1 MGLREICQSLRKLC
15 RSLLKRT
22 IQHVPECNQ
31 IFELASNATAC
42 DWEKS
47 NGGEPP
53 LGSSRETD
61 GQAAPSVPSR
71 QMRADMP
78 PEQAKQHIWASDIA
92 KGILGVNSGASISN
106 VLVVG
111 NDSTPPLKRMEIHFH
126 DPSQVP
132 AVFNLLAATFQS
144 SGVDFL
150 SVRDPGIPPTDI
162 WLICPLQ
169 DRTKTVL
176 SCPALSGEQVVTR
189 AVVQQGPPRERADN
203 RAA

>member
-1 MGLREICQSLRKLC
+1 MGLRDIRQRLNKLWW
-15 RSLLKRT
+15 RLMGT
-22 IQHVPECNQ
+22 GENVAEPGH
-31 IFELASNATAC
+31 IFEPAGTFDREEC
-42 DWEKS
+42 RGCEQQ
-47 NGGEPP
+47 
-53 LGSSRETD
+53 LGTSRGAD
-61 GQAAPSVPSR
+61 GQAAPSLPST
-71 QMRADMP
+71 QMRADIP
-78 PEQAKQHIWASDIA
+78 PEQAKQHVWASDIA

-111 NDSTPPLKRMEIHFH
+111 NESSPPLKRMEIHFH

-132 AVFNLLAATFQS
+132 AVFNLLAATFES

-162 WLICPLQ
+162 WLISPLQ

-176 SCPALSGEQVVTR
+176 SCPALSGEQVVTG
-189 AVVQQGPPRERADN
+189 AAAQHGSPRERADN

>member
-15 RSLLKRT
+15 RSLLKRA
-22 IQHVPECNQ
+22 IQNVPERSQ

-42 DWEKS
+42 EWEEW
-47 NGGEPP
+47 NGGEPR
-53 LGSSRETD
+53 LGSSCKAD
-61 GQAAPSVPSR
+61 GQVTLSLPST
-71 QMRADMP
+71 QMRADIP
-78 PEQAKQHIWASDIA
+78 PEQAKQHVWAADIA
-92 KGILGVNSGASISN
+92 KEILGVNSGASISN

-111 NDSTPPLKRMEIHFH
+111 NESSPPVKRMEIHFH

-150 SVRDPGIPPTDI
+150 SVLDPGIPPTDI
-162 WLICPLQ
+162 WLISPLQ
-169 DRTKTVL
+169 DRTKAVL
-176 SCPALSGEQVVTR
+176 SCPALSGEQVVTG
-189 AVVQQGPPRERADN
+189 AAAQQGFPRKRADN

>member
-1 MGLREICQSLRKLC
+1 MGLRDIRQSLNKLWW
-15 RSLLKRT
+15 RLLMGT
-22 IQHVPECNQ
+22 VENVAVPSH
-31 IFELASNATAC
+31 IFEPAGTL
-42 DWEKS
+42 DR
-47 NGGEPP
+47 GECRGCEQQ
-53 LGSSRETD
+53 LGTSCEAD
-61 GQAAPSVPSR
+61 GRVAPSLPST
-71 QMRADMP
+71 QMRADIP
-78 PEQAKQHIWASDIA
+78 PEQAKQHVWASDIA
-92 KGILGVNSGASISN
+92 KGILGANSGASISN

-111 NDSTPPLKRMEIHFH
+111 NESTPRLKRMEIHFH

-150 SVRDPGIPPTDI
+150 LVRDPGIPPTDI

-176 SCPALSGEQVVTR
+176 SCPALSGEQVVTG
-189 AVVQQGPPRERADN
+189 AAVQQGFLRERADN